1 MEQIHSWTNQDKQ
14 IWERHVAKWFGQGI
28 WHHTQWILN
37 NAEKKNISLTCQNCC
52 AQTWISYDFVS
63 VLFSWPSH
71 ENYLS
76 RHPEIS
82 SHIHN
87 LGLPNTSRSRK
98 LHILPGLGQPK
109 SSLKEL
115 GIFFQKNAES
125 REIPT
130 KIEMQKMGKMILRLP
145 LRSKFKE
152 KSTKTA
158 GNWNL
163 FFFSKFWKDEF
174 HQGVFCA
181 NVSTIMQVHAQLSFG
196 TRCA

>member
-1 MEQIHSWTNQDKQ
+1 MWLNGSAKASGITHNEYWIMPKKKHLTDMSETAAH
-14 IWERHVAKWFGQGI
+14 RHG
-28 WHHTQWILN
+28 
-37 NAEKKNISLTCQNCC
+37 
-52 AQTWISYDFVS
+52 ISYDFVS

-98 LHILPGLGQPK
+98 LRILPGLGQPK

-174 HQGVFCA
+174 HQGVFCT
-181 NVSTIMQVHAQLSFG
+181 NLSTIMQVHAQLSFG